1 MLSESLDKLGVAV
14 TLVDGT
20 VRGEEVE
27 IVLALRVPD
36 AASTCAREN

>member
-14 TLVDGT
+14 ALVDGT
-20 VRGEEVE
+20 VGGEEVE

-36 AASTCAREN
+36 AASACS